1 MRELVRCQVAVT
13 IQDGNVGPDL
23 GDVGDGVE
31 TGAALPR
38 DESGPNLTSFHSQQ
52 ASAAQLY
59 SGLLPHSSRGSLF
72 AAWVCETSAC
82 SRG

>member
-38 DESGPNLTSFHSQQ
+38 DESGPDFTSISVSPKAGQT
-52 ASAAQLY
+52 AQIWR
-59 SGLLPHSSRGSLF
+59 S
-72 AAWVCETSAC
+72 
-82 SRG
+82 

>member
-1 MRELVRCQVAVT
+1 MGELVRCQVVVT
-13 IQDGNVGPDL
+13 IQDGNVGRDL

-52 ASAAQLY
+52 ASAAQ
-59 SGLLPHSSRGSLF
+59 
-72 AAWVCETSAC
+72 W
-82 SRG
+82 